1 MTPVTFRAFRASDEP
16 ETCLKFIEGHRK
28 VLESYGITMITSNN
42 GKWASHKNTF
52 VILAEAADDGRAL
65 AGVRVQVG
73 DGEIPLPFV
82 DAVGKVDDK
91 IYKLMERHKND
102 KIAEICGLWNS
113 RELAG
118 YGYSFFILRA
128 SLSLATRLGVNFLYA
143 LAAPVTVDMC
153 LNMGFV
159 IERSLGNNGFFNYPK
174 LDLVATMMLINDL
187 EVLSTAQESD
197 REHIF
202 RLVKNPDHLGKDVGP
217 KGEVTINYKLGLN
230 SLECES

>member
-1 MTPVTFRAFRASDEP
+1 
-16 ETCLKFIEGHRK
+16 
-28 VLESYGITMITSNN
+28 MITSNN
-42 GKWASHKNTF
+42 GEWASHPNTF

-73 DGEIPLPFV
+73 DTNFPLPLI

-91 IYKLMERHKND
+91 VHNLIDTHKNN

-128 SLSLATRLGVNFLYA
+128 SLSLASRIGVDFLYA
-143 LAAPVTVDMC
+143 LAAPVTVNMC

-159 IERSLGNNGFFNYPK
+159 IERKLGNNGFFNYPK
-174 LDLVATMMLINDL
+174 LDLVATMMLIDDL
-187 EVLSTAQESD
+187 KVLSTAQEAD
-197 REHIF
+197 RSHIF
-202 RLVKNPDHLGKDVGP
+202 RLVENPDQLGKDTGP
-217 KGEVTINYKLGLN
+217 KGDILINYKLLLN
-230 SLECES
+230 NVACK

>member
-1 MTPVTFRAFRASDEP
+1 MTPVRFRAFRASDEP
-16 ETCLKFIEGHRK
+16 DTCLKFIEGHRK

-42 GKWASHKNTF
+42 GKWITHKNTF

-73 DGEIPLPFV
+73 DDSLPLPFV
-82 DAVGKVDDK
+82 DAVGKVDEK
-91 IYKLMERHKND
+91 IYKLVERHKND

-113 RELAG
+113 KELAG

-128 SLSLATRLGVNFLYA
+128 SLSLATRLGVDFLYA

-153 LNMGFV
+153 LNMGFI

-174 LDLVATMMLINDL
+174 LDLVATMMLVPDL
-187 EVLSTAQESD
+187 AQLSTAQEAD
-197 REHIF
+197 RNHIF
-202 RLVKNPDHLGKDVGP
+202 RLVENPDHLGTDCGP
-217 KGEVTINYKLGLN
+217 KGEVMINYKLGLTD
-230 SLECES
+230 LTC